1 MNYLLKPLL
10 NTALEKYFANIG
22 PDMNLS
28 MFSGQIELQKLLLRK
43 TTINEKLNG
52 LPFSVEFGGV

>member
-1 MNYLLKPLL
+1 MIFLFINLFMNYLLKPLL

-28 MFSGQIELQKLLLRK
+28 MFSGQIEL
-43 TTINEKLNG
+43 
-52 LPFSVEFGGV
+52 